1 MTQEHH
7 ETPATESE
15 LQAYADG
22 RLAPERLAAVE
33 DWLAAHPEEAE
44 RIASLQRLGDD
55 IRALYEPVL
64 SEPVPISLEHA
75 VTGRRRSYRRLAQA
89 AGLLVVGIAL
99 GLVAG
104 WQLHDDRPVASADV
118 GSGMAKRA
126 AVAHAT
132 YSPEVRHPVEVG
144 ADQEAHLVAWL
155 SKRLG
160 APVRAPQLDGVGYS
174 LVGGRLLPG
183 ESGPVAQ
190 FMYQCQRGTR
200 VTLYV
205 RTEALNNTQT
215 AFRYAKEGNVR
226 VFYWVDRKLG
236 YALSSADISKDD
248 LLKVSNAVYYQ
259 LNP

>member
-1 MTQEHH
+1 MTQEH
-7 ETPATESE
+7 ETPVTDSD
-15 LQAYADG
+15 LHGYVDG
-22 RLAPERLAAVE
+22 RLAPERRAVVQS
-33 DWLAAHPEEAE
+33 WLAAHPEEAE
-44 RIASLQRLGDD
+44 RVATLQRLHED
-55 IRALYEPVL
+55 IRALYDPVL
-64 SEPVPISLEHA
+64 SEPVPLSLEHA
-75 VTGRRRSYRRLAQA
+75 VTGRRPPYRRLAQA
-89 AGLLVVGIAL
+89 AGLLALGIAL
-99 GLVAG
+99 GLAAG
-104 WQLHDDRPVASADV
+104 WQLHEERPVGTADIG
-118 GSGMAKRA
+118 GSMARRA

-160 APVRAPQLDGVGYS
+160 APVRAPQLEAVGYN

-205 RTEALNNTQT
+205 RTEGVNNTQT

-248 LLKVSNAVYYQ
+248 LLKVSNAVYQQ